1 MPAAMES
8 SQNIENPLEFFIIS
22 SKNVFFFFKFL
33 QKCFFIWKSQ
43 KFSPDLEN
51 LLRDLAGRARDLSAG
66 LEISRPGRNPPNLT
80 TPKNRFPAL
89 PLPSKFF
96 LVGCKLSKSLI
107 PDVLEFLPDFNS
119 PQPNGNFECRGSPD
133 SSDWLIGSH
142 IGRTPNPRV
151 PEPGGNQ

>member
-8 SQNIENPLEFFIIS
+8 SPNPPKTLEILWKSLYFLQIS
-22 SKNVFFFFKFL
+22 SKIFFFF
-33 QKCFFIWKSQ
+33 WKSR
-43 KFSPDLEN
+43 KISPDLEN

-80 TPKNRFPAL
+80 APKNRFPAL

-151 PEPGGNQ
+151 PEPAGNQ

>member
-8 SQNIENPLEFFIIS
+8 SQNIGNPLESSVFSSNFFI
-22 SKNVFFFFKFL
+22 FFFFGNL
-33 QKCFFIWKSQ
+33 GN
-43 KFSPDLEN
+43 SPGISRICSEI
-51 LLRDLAGRARDLSAG
+51 SPAG
-66 LEISRPGRNPPNLT
+66 LGISRPGSRSLG
-80 TPKNRFPAL
+80 PAEIL
-89 PLPSKFF
+89 RISQPRKIGFRRCPYRQNFF

>member
-1 MPAAMES
+1 M
-8 SQNIENPLEFFIIS
+8 
-22 SKNVFFFFKFL
+22 FFFF
-33 QKCFFIWKSQ
+33 WKSR
-43 KFSPDLEN
+43 KISPDLEN

-89 PLPSKFF
+89 PLPSNFF
-96 LVGCKLSKSLI
+96 LVGYKLSKSLI

-133 SSDWLIGSH
+133 SSDWLIVVRTLGGPLIRGSPSLVE
-142 IGRTPNPRV
+142 INKINR
-151 PEPGGNQ
+151 NQ

>member
-1 MPAAMES
+1 MPAAPK
-8 SQNIENPLEFFIIS
+8 ILKILWIS
-22 SKNVFFFFKFL
+22 LYFP
-33 QKCFFIWKSQ
+33 QKCFLF
-43 KFSPDLEN
+43 FEN
-51 LLRDLAGRARDLSAG
+51 LGNPPRISRICSEISPAG
-66 LEISRPGRNPPNLT
+66 LGISRPGSRSLG
-80 TPKNRFPAL
+80 PAEIL
-89 PLPSKFF
+89 RISQPRKIGFRRCPYRQHFF

>member
-1 MPAAMES
+1 MPAAPK
-8 SQNIENPLEFFIIS
+8 ILKILWIS
-22 SKNVFFFFKFL
+22 LYFP
-33 QKCFFIWKSQ
+33 QKCFLF
-43 KFSPDLEN
+43 FEN
-51 LLRDLAGRARDLSAG
+51 LGNPPRISRICSEISPAG
-66 LEISRPGRNPPNLT
+66 LEISRPGRNPLNLT

-89 PLPSKFF
+89 PLPSKNF

-151 PEPGGNQ
+151 PEPGGN

>member
-8 SQNIENPLEFFIIS
+8 SPNIENPLEFFIIS
-22 SKNVFFFFKFL
+22 SKNVFFLQISSKNVFF
-33 QKCFFIWKSQ
+33 FFGNSR

-51 LLRDLAGRARDLSAG
+51 LLRDLAGQARDLSAG

-96 LVGCKLSKSLI
+96 WVGCMVSKSLI
-107 PDVLEFLPDFNS
+107 PDVLEFLPDFKS

-142 IGRTPNPRV
+142 IGRTP
-151 PEPGGNQ
+151 

>member
-1 MPAAMES
+1 MPAAPK
-8 SQNIENPLEFFIIS
+8 ILKILWIS
-22 SKNVFFFFKFL
+22 LYFP
-33 QKCFFIWKSQ
+33 QKCFFFLKISEILPG
-43 KFSPDLEN
+43 SRE
-51 LLRDLAGRARDLSAG
+51 SAPR
-66 LEISRPGRNPPNLT
+66 SRRPGSGSLG
-80 TPKNRFPAL
+80 PAEIL
-89 PLPSKFF
+89 QISKSRKIGFRGSPYRRIFF
-96 LVGCKLSKSLI
+96 GVGCMVSKSLI